1 MSIRESIDQAPMSK
15 YQVMVVG
22 ICLAIVLS
30 EGYDLLLMAFA
41 ASGVAQE
48 FALSGSETG
57 LLLSSALVGM
67 ALGSAFIAP
76 LADRTGRRPLTLACL
91 LLVSVTM
98 ALASITTSFTQLG
111 VCRLLTGLGI
121 GGLVASLPV
130 LTAEFSPRRR
140 RGTMIALY
148 TTGLPLGGMIGG
160 LVAALLTSTFSWRA
174 SFIAGAVLTFLL
186 LVLVYARM
194 PESIDYLLV
203 RRPAGALETINAT
216 LPKMGLAPIE
226 ALPAPEPQA
235 GQGMKAAIFSGRN
248 GIRSLLLGSA
258 FFIMMA
264 AFYFAASWTPKLL
277 QQSGLSAQQG
287 ISGGMLLNLGG
298 AAATLTFS
306 VLAIVVTSRI
316 LTIAALVGAS
326 VSFLAMSTALGS
338 LATALLA
345 AVAVGVFVNASAT
358 GLYALAP
365 DCYPTS
371 VRATAVGWASAVGRL
386 GAIISPILAGVL
398 IDRSWTPS
406 SLFILFAIPLLIGAV
421 LVAAIKMPV
430 PHVAVVA
437 GTSPGDVQARTLSQ

>member
-22 ICLAIVLS
+22 ICLVIVLS

-48 FALSGSETG
+48 FALNGSQTG

-91 LLVSVTM
+91 LLVTVTM
-98 ALASITTSFTQLG
+98 ALASITTSFAQLG

-148 TTGLPLGGMIGG
+148 TTGLPLGGVIGG

-174 SFIAGAVLTFLL
+174 SFVAGAVLTFLL

-203 RRPAGALETINAT
+203 RRPAGALEAINTT

-226 ALPAPEPQA
+226 ALPEPEPQA
-235 GQGMKAAIFSGRN
+235 EQGMKAAIFSGRN

-287 ISGGMLLNLGG
+287 ISGGMLLNFGG

-306 VLAIVVTSRI
+306 VLAIVVTSRT

-338 LATALLA
+338 LTTALLA

-365 DCYPTS
+365 DCYPAS

-406 SLFILFAIPLLIGAV
+406 SLFILFAIPLLIGAA
-421 LVAAIKMPV
+421 LVAAIKMPAPPQV
-430 PHVAVVA
+430 SLIS
-437 GTSPGDVQARTLSQ
+437 TSPEGVQA

>member
-1 MSIRESIDQAPMSK
+1 MSIRDSIDDAPMSR

-41 ASGVAQE
+41 APDAAQE
-48 FALSGSETG
+48 WGLSGSQTG

-76 LADRTGRRPLTLACL
+76 LADRTGRRPLTLCCL
-91 LLVSVTM
+91 LLVTVTM
-98 ALASITTSFTQLG
+98 ALAALTTNVAQLG
-111 VCRLLTGLGI
+111 ACRLLTGVGI

-148 TTGLPLGGMIGG
+148 TTGLPLGGVIGG

-174 SFIAGAVLTFLL
+174 SFVAGAILTFLL

-203 RRPAGALETINAT
+203 RRPAGALEKINAT
-216 LPKMGLAPIE
+216 LPKMGLPPID
-226 ALPAPEPQA
+226 ALPDPEPQA
-235 GQGMKAAIFSGRN
+235 EQGMKAAIFTGRN

-277 QQSGLSAQQG
+277 QESGMSAQQG

-306 VLAIVVTSRI
+306 VLAIVATSRT
-316 LTIAALVGAS
+316 LTIAALIGAS
-326 VSFLAMSTALGS
+326 VSFLGMSAALGS
-338 LATALLA
+338 LGTALIA

-358 GLYALAP
+358 GLYALTP
-365 DCYPTS
+365 DCYPAS

-386 GAIISPILAGVL
+386 GAIISPILAGIL

-406 SLFILFAIPLLIGAV
+406 SLFVLFAIPLLIGAL
-421 LVAAIKMPV
+421 LVAAIKMPTQERA
-430 PHVAVVA
+430 PAL
-437 GTSPGDVQARTLSQ
+437 SPSPEGAQA